1 MKLIKYC
8 NSKFHPRNCK
18 TIQVGTL
25 DYYRNH
31 ENNFISD
38 PSEAILENIKF
49 KNTSNQEIKFTV
61 DESSWLFNGNGVIIA
76 GSGNRIGMRISPG
89 SEFTIYDKI
98 KVPNSYI
105 FSCSQVEEPCEKQM
119 RDLGY
124 DSWYEIKYPK
134 VFFGILTQEILNN
147 IKINIRNNI
156 QINYKTMSGLI
167 NYGQMNNIEF
177 NSEIDLIN
185 FLLYRKNEVSQLNK
199 DVKYW
204 KNTEFRYS
212 ILLNYI
218 NSILPV
224 AVESEPLIIQNRMLL
239 PYIDY

>member
-49 KNTSNQEIKFTV
+49 KNTSNQEIKFTA
-61 DESSWLFNGNGVIIA
+61 DEFNWLFKGHAQTIA
-76 GSGNRIGMRISPG
+76 GMSISPG
-89 SEFTIYDKI
+89 SVFTIYDKI

-119 RDLGY
+119 KELGY

-134 VFFGILTQEILNN
+134 VFFGLLTQEILKN
-147 IKINIRNNI
+147 IKINKRNDI